1 MNKTLRE
8 LIEVVA
14 EAYPDHF
21 LQEQS
26 TTSQV
31 NVNMLSLEEVLTAYI
46 AKEFRELYDS
56 DSSDQQNA
64 QRIAS
69 SLERSIHTLERVADQ
84 LRELSQRSQD
94 ALHASNGGA
103 SEALLASLVER
114 LRPSSG

>member
-21 LQEQS
+21 LQEQL

-69 SLERSIHTLERVADQ
+69 SLERSIHTLERDQ
-84 LRELSQRSQD
+84 LREHSQRSQD